1 MYDKAHDLLLQSLWR
16 AADRMTS
23 RLVMRRGRE
32 GTGSIEV
39 SVRHDS
45 GESAA
50 NVACND
56 LVVIAGDKRNALAQ
70 GSVCDEAIQN

>member
-23 RLVMRRGRE
+23 RLVIRRGRE

-50 NVACND
+50 DVACND
-56 LVVIAGDKRNALAQ
+56 LVIACGKRNAFTQ
-70 GSVCDEAIQN
+70 RSVCDEAIQN